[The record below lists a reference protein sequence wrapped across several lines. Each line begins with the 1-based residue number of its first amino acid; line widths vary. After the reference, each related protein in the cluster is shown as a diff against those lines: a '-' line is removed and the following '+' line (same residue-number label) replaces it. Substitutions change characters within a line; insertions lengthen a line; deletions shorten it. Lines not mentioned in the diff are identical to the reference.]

1 MANAAA
7 SLLSFVGPVAEA
19 FVVDQRII
27 TAIMG
32 PYGSGKT
39 TTCIRK
45 ILESAFWQKPG
56 PDGVRRVRWCVV
68 RDTYQQLETNVL
80 NSWFTWFPKTKQNWV
95 GGNVMCHRLNFDV
108 VLMDGQPPEPIY
120 LEVYFR
126 AMGDNK
132 AEDVLKGLELTGLW
146 LNEVDT
152 LDKGV
157 LSYGLPRCGRYPS
170 AKDGGCQWY
179 GVICDFN
186 APDEDNWTY
195 ELLVEQ
201 VLPIDAKAEASL
213 REKVGPR
220 FGIGFHRQPGGRS
233 VDPPPEN
240 LQNLDPN
247 YYATMI
253 VGLDENG
260 IARFV
265 DNEFGAVSNG
275 QPVYPQ
281 FNTNLHVSAAD
292 VRADPDLPLLAGL
305 DGGRTPALVFAQHD
319 PVGDQLR
326 LLREVVL
333 YDPKKPKELR
343 RLGAKAFG
351 EICASRC
358 AEWFPE
364 LEPGVLFY
372 DPALDY
378 GTEDDGHDF
387 LAEFLE
393 EFPWQRTSPGG
404 EPGNRIDPRL
414 SAVTNRLERAPGGRP
429 ALLFAP
435 DPCVRIGRM
444 AFKSGY
450 VLERVGQGKGKTG
463 RFRSIPEKND
473 YSHIADAIA
482 ELCLGVQNRGRM
494 ILGLREGRAGR
505 RGSGG
510 SVDYGNGFFRPSGA
524 PERAERRVPGR

>member
-1 MANAAA
+1 VANARNAAA
-7 SLLSFVGPVAEA
+7 LLGFVGPVAEA
-19 FVVDQRII
+19 FVADQRII

-45 ILESAFWQKPG
+45 ILESVFWQQPG
-56 PDGVRRVRWCVV
+56 PDGVRRARWCVV

-80 NSWFTWFPKTKQNWV
+80 NSWFTWFPKTKDNWNGREMV
-95 GGNVMCHRLNFDV
+95 HRLHFDV
-108 VLMDGQPPEPIY
+108 ALLDGQPPQPIY

-179 GVICDFN
+179 GLIADFN

-195 ELLVEQ
+195 ALLAEGQ
-201 VLPIDAKAEASL
+201 LPIDAKAEASL

-233 VDPPPEN
+233 VTPPPEN
-240 LQNLDPN
+240 IQNLDPN
-247 YYATMI
+247 YYANMI
-253 VGLDENG
+253 IGLDENG
-260 IARFV
+260 IKRFV
-265 DNEFGAVSNG
+265 DNEFGAVRKG
-275 QPVYPQ
+275 QPVYPE
-281 FNTNLHVSAAD
+281 FNAITHVAAD
-292 VRADPDLPLLAGL
+292 DLRADPDLPLIAGL
-305 DGGRTPALVFAQHD
+305 DGGRTPALIFAQHD
-319 PVGDQLR
+319 PVSDQLR

-333 YDPKKPKELR
+333 YDPQKPRELR
-343 RLGAKAFG
+343 RLGANAFG
-351 EICASRC
+351 EICAARC
-358 AEWFPE
+358 AEWFPDH
-364 LEPGVLFY
+364 EPGVLFY

-378 GTEDDGHDF
+378 GTEEDGDDF
-387 LAEFLE
+387 LADFQEA
-393 EFPWQRTSPGG
+393 FPWRRVSPGG

-414 SAVTNRLERAPGGRP
+414 EAVRKRLTRLPGGKP

-435 DPCVRIGRM
+435 DPAVRVGRL

-450 VLERVGQGKGKTG
+450 VLERVAEGNGRTG

-473 YSHIADAIA
+473 YSHIGDAIA

-494 ILGLREGRAGR
+494 IANLVNARDVRRAAMAGGNVEF
-505 RGSGG
+505 GS
-510 SVDYGNGFFRPSGA
+510 GFFRPA
-524 PERAERRVPGR
+524 A

>member
-1 MANAAA
+1 MTSAAIRSSA
-7 SLLSFVGPVAEA
+7 SLLAFVGPVAEA
-19 FVVDQRII
+19 FVADQRIL

-45 ILESAFWQKPG
+45 ILESVFWQEPG
-56 PDGVRRVRWCVV
+56 PDGVRRARWCVV

-80 NSWFTWFPKTKQNWV
+80 NSWFTWFPKTKENWN
-95 GGNVMCHRLNFDV
+95 GREMCHRLHFDV
-108 VLMDGQPPEPIY
+108 AMLDGQPPQPIY

-152 LDKGV
+152 LDQAV
-157 LSYGLPRCGRYPS
+157 LQYGLPRCGRYPS

-179 GVICDFN
+179 GVIADFN

-195 ELLVEQ
+195 DLLVEGN
-201 VLPIDAKAEASL
+201 LPIDARAEATL
-213 REKVGPR
+213 REKVGAR

-233 VDPPPEN
+233 VEPPPEN
-240 LQNLDPN
+240 LQNLDAN

-253 VGLDENG
+253 IGLDENG
-260 IARFV
+260 IRRFV
-265 DNEFGAVSNG
+265 DNEFGAVRKG
-275 QPVYPQ
+275 QPVYPE
-281 FNTNLHVSAAD
+281 FNTALHVSETD
-292 VRADPDLPLLAGL
+292 LRVDPDLPIIGGL

-319 PVGDQLR
+319 PVLDQLR

-333 YDPKKPKELR
+333 YDPQKPKELR
-343 RLGAKAFG
+343 RLGARAFG
-351 EICASRC
+351 EIAAARA
-358 AEWFPE
+358 AEWFPDCE
-364 LEPGVLFY
+364 FGVLFY

-378 GTEDDGHDF
+378 GTEDDGVDF
-387 LAEFLE
+387 LADFLG
-393 EFPWQRTSPGG
+393 EFPWARTSPGG

-414 SAVTNRLERAPGGRP
+414 EAVRKRLERAPGGRP
-429 ALLFAP
+429 ALQFNA
-435 DPCVRIGRM
+435 DPCVRVGRL

-450 VLERVGQGKGKTG
+450 VLERVADKNGKTG

-482 ELCLGVQNRGRM
+482 ELCLGVQNRQRM
-494 ILGLREGRAGR
+494 IANLRMSASQRRMAG
-505 RGSGG
+505 GKVEFG
-510 SVDYGNGFFRPSGA
+510 DGFFRPA
-524 PERAERRVPGR
+524 A